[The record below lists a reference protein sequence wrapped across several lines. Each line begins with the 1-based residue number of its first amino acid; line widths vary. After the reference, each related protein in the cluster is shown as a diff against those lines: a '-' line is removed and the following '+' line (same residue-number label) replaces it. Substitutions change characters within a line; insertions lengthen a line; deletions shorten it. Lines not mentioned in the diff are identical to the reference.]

1 MSLAGNNKVSHY
13 QPELEKRKKQIN
25 IEKADPNMTITEE
38 EDSSVSAQSNIIQ
51 QVDKFLKDIDNN
63 KDNLTSRDKPSM
75 RNLYADFSANK
86 LIGFI
91 DNG

>member
-1 MSLAGNNKVSHY
+1 
-13 QPELEKRKKQIN
+13 
-25 IEKADPNMTITEE
+25 MTITEE
-38 EDSSVSAQSNIIQ
+38 EDSSLGSAHSDIIQ

-75 RNLYADFSANK
+75 RNLYADISANK